1 MKKTYPAIF
10 YKENNSYWVEFPDLE
25 GCLTNGETVELAFKN
40 AKEALDLYL
49 NREGDMYE
57 RSINEPSSFEE
68 IKALNPEQIIMLVE
82 CDSSGFKNKFSVDD
96 I

>member
-40 AKEALDLYL
+40 AKEALNLYL
-49 NREGDMYE
+49 NREGDTYE
-57 RSINEPSSFEE
+57 RTINEPSSFEK
-68 IKALNPEQIIMLVE
+68 IQMLHPEQIVMLIE
-82 CDSSGFKNKFSVDD
+82 CDVLDFKR
-96 I
+96 

>member
-1 MKKTYPAIF
+1 MMKKTYPAIF

-40 AKEALDLYL
+40 AKKALDLYL

-57 RSINEPSSFEE
+57 RSINEPSNFEK
-68 IKALNPEQIIMLVE
+68 IKMLHPEQTVMLIE
-82 CDSSGFKNKFSVDD
+82 CDVLDFKR
-96 I
+96 